1 MDRFKSFDVKVFDA
15 FIDKFAERY
24 VQQRSSVSPE
34 IMDKAAALDCGL
46 DTTALLKII
55 RSNSCFVD
63 PDREAGRT
71 PSPVNDIYRSDLGE
85 LLTTYYF
92 EEKLP
97 EGERY
102 IIPLK
107 NISTRE
113 RYDMPGRGLDA
124 IGYRVE
130 PDGSYTLL
138 LSETKV
144 SDEKRNPPQVVHST
158 DDSIFK
164 TQKAHHD
171 ELPMVLQRLTD
182 YVRKVSSVNEFAVL
196 GCIVVLMNNGAAD
209 RVKVTYG
216 CGLVR
221 DYNCVDKE
229 RDFGKMKTQAEDFR
243 PGEVDF
249 AIFSFTQKTISET
262 VDLFYHKV
270 QEIKEIVR

>member
-24 VQQRSSVSPE
+24 VQQRSSVSTE

-63 PDREAGRT
+63 PEREAGRT

-158 DDSIFK
+158 ADSIYK

-221 DYNCVDKE
+221 D
-229 RDFGKMKTQAEDFR
+229 
-243 PGEVDF
+243 
-249 AIFSFTQKTISET
+249 
-262 VDLFYHKV
+262 
-270 QEIKEIVR
+270 